1 MREKEEILPY
11 LCGGR
16 PISFVTVSRS
26 KYFFM
31 HMPWEHFNILTTG
44 STTLPRHENKESDF
58 NCLMNINYAMILLQ
72 YVLIYLYNSV

>member
-1 MREKEEILPY
+1 MEIFLPF

-31 HMPWEHFNILTTG
+31 DMPWEHFNILTTG
-44 STTLPRHENKESDF
+44 SITLPRHENYESYF
-58 NCLMNINYAMILLQ
+58 ICLINYAMILHQ
-72 YVLIYLYNSV
+72 YVCSSTIRCN